1 MSSSV
6 PATCATGWRRLAT
19 CATIALVAACAGVVV
34 KADGAQAAEP
44 PAFERMMIAQ
54 RAGITTADLPSGVRV
69 HVRPMG
75 TADGPDRQPVRIAV
89 LLAGT
94 ELAEPPDGR
103 GLSML
108 AAAALEAPSGWTL
121 RHTPEGW
128 TLTSELAMS
137 PAGGGESMDT
147 LQGAAL
153 GKRLGSLAAW
163 LAAGDEQVLIDDARF
178 ATGQRAVLGQLAP
191 EVGGGGGGEAPRGA
205 SPDRQVAH
213 ALLRAMTP
221 TDSAQARPPTRA
233 SVMGLTRERAEAF
246 ARGQMRQRA
255 MDVVIVGPIGHAA
268 ALDAA
273 RRALAPVGPRQR
285 EAMLDQRMLA
295 RVEPRDDRERL
306 TILPGTLPEG
316 QVLIVLSFPAPAQRD
331 LRQSRLA
338 LIAAKVL
345 QAELR
350 TALAERGIRPGLVVT
365 GVVPG
370 RTFPNL
376 GVSTGTIMA
385 PIARDAVPGVVEALH
400 AHLAKLWREGPTVAV
415 MTEAR
420 AAAISE
426 IEPRLAR
433 ADYWLGAIPSAWFLD
448 VPLDEL
454 GTAPA
459 AMGAMRSGDLRE
471 YVGQWWTPQ
480 RGRTLVVI
488 AEPKGA
494 GPSEPAGPTVE
505 PGPRG
510 PVGPVGP

>member
-1 MSSSV
+1 MSNGWLC
-6 PATCATGWRRLAT
+6 TWLTGWRRVAT
-19 CATIALVAACAGVVV
+19 CATIALVASCAGGAVVR
-34 KADGAQAAEP
+34 ADGAEGNEP
-44 PAFERMMIAQ
+44 PTFERLMISP
-54 RAGITTADLPSGVRV
+54 RAGITTADLASGVRV

-75 TADGPDRQPVRIAV
+75 AGDGPDRQPVRIAV

-94 ELAEPPDGR
+94 ELAEPEDGR

-108 AAAALEAPSGWTL
+108 AASALEAPSGWTL

-128 TLTSELAMS
+128 SLTSELAMNA
-137 PAGGGESMDT
+137 PAAGAGMDGGEA
-147 LQGAAL
+147 GAL
-153 GKRLGSLAAW
+153 GKRLAALAAW
-163 LAAGDEQVLIDDARF
+163 LAPGDEKVLVDEARF
-178 ATGQRAVLGQLAP
+178 SAGQRVTLGQLLP
-191 EVGGGGGGEAPRGA
+191 ELAQGQQST

-221 TDSAQARPPTRA
+221 TDSPQARPPTRA
-233 SVMGLTRERAEAF
+233 SVKGLTRLQVEAF
-246 ARGQMRQRA
+246 ARAQFRQRA
-255 MDVVIVGPIGHAA
+255 IDVVIVGPIAPA
-268 ALDAA
+268 PALDAA
-273 RRALAPVGPRQR
+273 RRALGGVGARRR
-285 EAMLDQRMLA
+285 EAMLDRRMLA
-295 RVEPRDDRERL
+295 RVEPGDDRERL
-306 TILPGTLPEG
+306 TMLPGTLPEG
-316 QVLIVLSFPAPAQRD
+316 QVLIVLSFPAPSQTD

-385 PIARDAVPGVVEALH
+385 PISREAVPGVVEGLH
-400 AHLAKLWREGPTVAV
+400 AHLARLWREGPSIPV

-420 AAAISE
+420 ASAISE

-459 AMGAMRSGDLRE
+459 AMGAMRAMDVRE
-471 YVGQWWTPQ
+471 YVGQWWAPQ
-480 RGRTLVVI
+480 RGRTLVVF
-488 AEPKGA
+488 AEGKEA
-494 GPSEPAGPTVE
+494 GPSVV
-505 PGPRG
+505 PGPGVPAER
-510 PVGPVGP
+510 